1 MISKPWNWVG
11 VDDKVWLTPSSEF
24 YYLRDRWKALGLTNV
39 LDLGCGKGRH
49 AIAFARDGFNVSA
62 CDLSQLAVDIT
73 KENVK
78 AQGLNVD
85 VISADILDLPYA
97 NDSFDAIFSYHVIS
111 HTDTD
116 GLKHAI
122 SEIKRIV
129 RSGGEIFVDLVSKES
144 LLFKRAKKFID
155 ANTFV
160 MEEIEAEKGLPH
172 CCVDYSDI
180 VEFFKGFDL
189 LSVQLRFSYNIA
201 TTERYGGHY
210 FIHAVKK

>member
-49 AIAFARDGFNVSA
+49 AVAFAKADFNVSA
-62 CDLSQLAVDIT
+62 CDLSQVAVDIT
-73 KENVK
+73 KENAK
-78 AQGLNVD
+78 AQGLKID
-85 VISADILDLPYA
+85 VVSADILDLPYA
-97 NDSFDAIFSYHVIS
+97 DASFDVLFSYHVIS

-116 GLKHAI
+116 GLKRAV
-122 SEIKRIV
+122 SEIERVV
-129 RSGGEIFVDLVSKES
+129 RTGGEIFVDLVSKES
-144 LLFKRAKKFID
+144 LLFKRANKFID
-155 ANTFV
+155 KNTFI
-160 MEEIEAEKGLPH
+160 MEEIEAERGLPH

-180 VEFFKGFDL
+180 AEFFKNFEF
-189 LSVQLRFSYNIA
+189 LSVQLRFSYNVA
-201 TTERYGGHY
+201 TAERYGGHY

>member
-11 VDDKVWLTPSSEF
+11 IDDKVWLTPSSEF

-180 VEFFKGFDL
+180 VEFFKDFDL